1 MLGRFSTCWNSAEQ
15 VSRSSGK
22 VKLGMRRRILLAT
35 ACVSTLTL
43 CVTGCGNGNPNSHNG
58 TSGTASPTPTYP
70 VASAHEMRDRS
81 REIIRELLAMIPQE
95 YRVSNEEEERNDTVK
110 RELSTCNDYFAPP
123 ESWDGSYSYM
133 GGLGVE
139 LKTPAAAEDS
149 VEIIAAELAKQG
161 EWSQLERSDTDRGP
175 TVSAWSDDG
184 FDVSVRAITNSD
196 KGPMVAISAYSPCFY
211 PAESPW
217 PRNSEL

>member
-1 MLGRFSTCWNSAEQ
+1 MKNRWCRVARVIPIVLLVAVGTVSCRSVSGETEVTQSTP
-15 VSRSSGK
+15 V
-22 VKLGMRRRILLAT
+22 
-35 ACVSTLTL
+35 
-43 CVTGCGNGNPNSHNG
+43 
-58 TSGTASPTPTYP
+58 YP

-81 REIIRELLAMIPQE
+81 REIIRELLAMIPEE

-123 ESWDGSYSYM
+123 ERWDGSYSYM

-149 VEIIAAELAKQG
+149 VEIIAAELAKQD

-196 KGPMVAISAYSPCFY
+196 KGPLVMISAYSPCFY

>member
-1 MLGRFSTCWNSAEQ
+1 M
-15 VSRSSGK
+15 
-22 VKLGMRRRILLAT
+22 KLGMRRRILLAT

-43 CVTGCGNGNPNSHNG
+43 CVTGCGNGNPNSHNSA
-58 TSGTASPTPTYP
+58 SGTASPTPTYP

-95 YRVSNEEEERNDTVK
+95 YRVSNEDEERNDTVK

-123 ESWDGSYSYM
+123 ERWDGSYSYM

-139 LKTPAAAEDS
+139 LKSLENAEHTAALIYDNLNARSGWQEARDVGS
-149 VEIIAAELAKQG
+149 VEGARPFLRSPEGFLVAADPIAESNGRFIVHIYA
-161 EWSQLERSDTDRGP
+161 
-175 TVSAWSDDG
+175 
-184 FDVSVRAITNSD
+184 F
-196 KGPMVAISAYSPCFY
+196 SPCFY
-211 PAESPW
+211 PEESPW